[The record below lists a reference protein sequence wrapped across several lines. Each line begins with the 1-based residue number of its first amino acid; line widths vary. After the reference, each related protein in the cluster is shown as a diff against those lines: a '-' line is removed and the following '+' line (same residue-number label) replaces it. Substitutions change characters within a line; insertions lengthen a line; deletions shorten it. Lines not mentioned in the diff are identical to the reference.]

1 MITIRNF
8 VRISLL
14 LLLSNSQVHAWR
26 HWIYNH
32 TDEQIRVTAQ
42 AIGFLKPISI
52 VTKGDGKQYEIDM
65 GPYFTK
71 GLTIDGIDTS
81 KQAILSNLSVSI
93 NPQLGAGVTLHIHK
107 DYEGA
112 LTTIETPFY
121 IAKKGKVKLRIE
133 LEYNNGSKE
142 SHYSPSK
149 TFATVI
155 PVEPKVE
162 QK

>member
-14 LLLSNSQVHAWR
+14 LLMSGSQLHAWR

-32 TDEQIRVTAQ
+32 TDEQIMVTAH

-52 VTKGDGKQYEIDM
+52 VTEGNGKQYEIDM

-71 GLTIDGIDTS
+71 NLTIDGIDTS
-81 KQAILSNLSVSI
+81 KHAMLSHLSVNI

-133 LEYNNGSKE
+133 LEYHNGNKE
-142 SHYSPSK
+142 SHYSPAK
-149 TFATVI
+149 TFATVV
-155 PVEPKVE
+155 PVE
-162 QK
+162 QKAEQK